1 MKILIIED
9 DNTLAINL
17 KDFLIQEGYLCED
30 ARDYFTAEEKIH
42 LYKYDIILVD
52 LGLPGGDGLR
62 LIPQIRY
69 QNTLTGIIV
78 ITARNA
84 VDDRI
89 KGLESGADDYL
100 TKPFH
105 LPELHA
111 RIRALARRRLY
122 KGEDFIDFE
131 EIRLN
136 PESREVLV
144 QGIALD
150 LRKKEFELLQFFLL
164 NSRKVL
170 SKSAIAEHLWG
181 DFMDTADRFDF
192 LYNHI
197 KNLRKKIRE
206 AGGKDYIHTVY
217 GLGYKFSQS

>member
-1 MKILIIED
+1 M
-9 DNTLAINL
+9 
-17 KDFLIQEGYLCED
+17 
-30 ARDYFTAEEKIH
+30 
-42 LYKYDIILVD
+42 
-52 LGLPGGDGLR
+52 
-62 LIPQIRY
+62 
-69 QNTLTGIIV
+69 
-78 ITARNA
+78 
-84 VDDRI
+84 
-89 KGLESGADDYL
+89 
-100 TKPFH
+100 
-105 LPELHA
+105 
-111 RIRALARRRLY
+111 
-122 KGEDFIDFE
+122 
-131 EIRLN
+131 
-136 PESREVLV
+136 